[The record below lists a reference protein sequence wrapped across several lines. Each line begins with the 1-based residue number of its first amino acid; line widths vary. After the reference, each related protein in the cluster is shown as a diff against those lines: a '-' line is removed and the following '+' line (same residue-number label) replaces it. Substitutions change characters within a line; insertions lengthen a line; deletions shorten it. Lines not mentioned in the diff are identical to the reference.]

1 MERNEQSDYLAIRVL
16 AAMAEKKF
24 KIAKANPDN
33 KTVRSEAQALY
44 YAACA
49 INDTIVK
56 ESDDTVEYGE
66 AQ

>member
-1 MERNEQSDYLAIRVL
+1 
-16 AAMAEKKF
+16 MAEKKF